1 MSFCDKLHD
10 SNLRLILRT
19 MPRSRPATA
28 PLPLDP
34 SASWPRADALAALRA
49 WYEGTPS
56 RAAVARFWPDA
67 LTPGRSARGVIGAL
81 RRQMAEAARLRQ
93 REDLSALFTCTA
105 EGRTAHA
112 AAVVRALE
120 TLRQLPAALP
130 QITDPVEAW
139 LPARAAAALQAH
151 GLKTLA
157 DLTVRIPRRQR
168 WWLAIDGLG
177 ERSARTIEAF
187 FAAHSQLT
195 ERARALV
202 SRHAM
207 AASGPQI
214 VPWERIELPQSVN
227 GSHGAFRAPRAMCS
241 LTADNDYDAINAW
254 LGLHEAP
261 ATARAYRKEAERLL
275 LWAILERGKP
285 LSSLTAEDA
294 TAYRAFLRAPT
305 ARWVGPARPRP
316 SPEWRPF
323 AGALAPR
330 SIAYGLGVIAALF
343 RWLIAQRY
351 VLANPFAGL
360 KVRGAQR
367 VADLDTSRAFTE
379 GEWALVR
386 TLADGLEWSHGWT
399 PDAATRLRF
408 LLDFGY
414 ATGLRAAE
422 LVGVTLG
429 GIEIGPRGERWLH
442 LVGKGER
449 RGKVALPSMAS
460 QALDQYLVSRG
471 LPVTPAR
478 WDRHSPILADLE
490 DGSPIT
496 TPRLRAVLRRFLTL
510 AANEIESD
518 HRPLADKLRRA
529 TPHWLRHTHATHAL
543 AQGASLTTVREN
555 LRHASITTTSRY
567 LHDDDMQRANQLE
580 RVFGRR

>member
-1 MSFCDKLHD
+1 MPL
-10 SNLRLILRT
+10 
-19 MPRSRPATA
+19 PRSATA
-28 PLPLDP
+28 SLTPP
-34 SASWPRADALAALRA
+34 SAALWPSADALAALRA

-56 RAAVARFWPDA
+56 RAAVARFWPDV

-81 RRQMAEAARLRQ
+81 RRQLAEAALLRQ
-93 REDLSALFTCTA
+93 REDLAALFVCPA
-105 EGRTAHA
+105 EDRTAHA
-112 AAVVRALE
+112 PAVVRALE
-120 TLRQLPAALP
+120 TLRNLPAALP
-130 QITDPVEAW
+130 QITDPVHVW
-139 LPARAAAALQAH
+139 LPARAAAALQAQ

-157 DLTVRIPRRQR
+157 DLTVRIPRRRR

-177 ERSARTIEAF
+177 ERSARAIEAF
-187 FAAHSQLT
+187 FAAHPQLT
-195 ERARALV
+195 ERARALI
-202 SRHAM
+202 SRSAM
-207 AASGPQI
+207 AESGPQI
-214 VPWERIELPQSVN
+214 VPWERIELPQAVD
-227 GSHGAFRAPRAMCS
+227 GSNGAFRAPRPMCA
-241 LTADNDYDAINAW
+241 LAADNDYDAINAW
-254 LGLHEAP
+254 LGLHETP
-261 ATARAYRKEAERLL
+261 TTARAYRKEAERLL
-275 LWAILERGKP
+275 LWAILERAKP

-294 TAYRAFLRAPT
+294 TAYRAFLRAPA

-330 SIAYGLGVIAALF
+330 SIVYALGVIAALF

-379 GEWALVR
+379 GEWRLVR
-386 TLADGLEWSHGWT
+386 TLAEGLEWSHQWT
-399 PDAATRLRF
+399 DNAATRLRF

-414 ATGLRAAE
+414 ATGLRASE

-442 LVGKGER
+442 LVGKGDR
-449 RGKVALPSMAS
+449 PGKVALPSMAS

-478 WDRHSPILADLE
+478 WDRNSPILAHLE

-510 AANEIESD
+510 AAGEIESD
-518 HRPLADKLRRA
+518 HPPLADKLRRA

-543 AQGASLTTVREN
+543 AQGASLITVRDN

-567 LHDDDMQRANQLE
+567 LHDDDVQRADQLE
-580 RVFGRR
+580 KVFVRR

>member
-1 MSFCDKLHD
+1 
-10 SNLRLILRT
+10 
-19 MPRSRPATA
+19 MPRLHLAADPVLSDHAT
-28 PLPLDP
+28 PLPG
-34 SASWPRADALAALRA
+34 ANALAALRA

-93 REDLSALFTCTA
+93 RDDLATLFTCAA
-105 EGRTAHA
+105 EGRSTHA

-120 TLRQLPAALP
+120 TLRQLAPATP
-130 QITDPVEAW
+130 QITDSVDVW
-139 LPARAAAALQAH
+139 LPARAAAALRAH
-151 GLKTLA
+151 GLRTLA
-157 DLTVRIPRRQR
+157 DLTVRIPRRRR

-177 ERSARTIEAF
+177 ERSARVIEAF
-187 FAAHSQLT
+187 FAAHPQLT

-202 SRHAM
+202 TRPVFIDGATR
-207 AASGPQI
+207 I
-214 VPWERIELPQSVN
+214 VPWERIELPETVD
-227 GSHGAFRAPRAMCS
+227 GSHGAFRAPRPMCA

-254 LGLHEAP
+254 LGLHETP
-261 ATARAYRKEAERLL
+261 TTTRAYRKEAERLL
-275 LWAILERGKP
+275 LWAILERGKA

-316 SPEWRPF
+316 SLEWRPF
-323 AGALAPR
+323 TGALSPR
-330 SIAYGLGVIAALF
+330 SIAYALGVIGALF

-367 VADLDTSRAFTE
+367 AAELDTSRAFTE

-399 PDAATRLRF
+399 PDAAMRLRF
-408 LLDFGY
+408 VLDFGY

-471 LPVTPAR
+471 LPLTPAR
-478 WDRHSPILADLE
+478 WDRNSPILAHLE

-496 TPRLRAVLRRFLTL
+496 TPRLRTVLRRFLSL
-510 AANEIESD
+510 AADAIEMD
-518 HRPLADKLRRA
+518 HPPLAEKLRRA

-543 AQGASLTTVREN
+543 AQGASLTTVRDN

-567 LHDDDMQRANQLE
+567 LHDDDLQRTAQLE
-580 RVFGRR
+580 KVFGRR

>member
-1 MSFCDKLHD
+1 M
-10 SNLRLILRT
+10 
-19 MPRSRPATA
+19 
-28 PLPLDP
+28 PLPG
-34 SASWPRADALAALRA
+34 ADALAALRA

-56 RAAVARFWPDA
+56 RAAITRFWPDA

-81 RRQMAEAARLRQ
+81 RRQLAEASRRRQ
-93 REDLSALFTCTA
+93 RDDLARLFTCA
-105 EGRTAHA
+105 ADGRTAHA
-112 AAVVRALE
+112 TAVARALE
-120 TLRQLPAALP
+120 TLRQLAPATP
-130 QITDPVEAW
+130 QITDMVDAW

-157 DLTVRIPRRQR
+157 DLTVRIPRRRR

-177 ERSARTIEAF
+177 QRSAQAIETF
-187 FAAHSQLT
+187 FAEHPQLT

-202 SRHAM
+202 TRPT
-207 AASGPQI
+207 AADAARI
-214 VPWERIELPQSVN
+214 VPWERIALPLAVD
-227 GSHGAFRAPRAMCS
+227 GSHGVFRAPRAMCS

-254 LGLHEAP
+254 LGLHEAE

-294 TAYRAFLRAPT
+294 TAYRSFLRAPT
-305 ARWVGPARPRP
+305 SRWVGPACPRT

-323 AGALAPR
+323 AGALSPG
-330 SIAYGLGVIAALF
+330 SIAYALGVIGALF

-367 VADLDTSRAFTE
+367 AADLDTSRAFTD
-379 GEWALVR
+379 GEWTLLR
-386 TLADGLEWSHGWT
+386 TLADGLEWSYGWT
-399 PDAATRLRF
+399 PDAAMRLRF
-408 LLDFGY
+408 VLDFGY

-429 GIEIGPRGERWLH
+429 GIEIGARGERWLH

-449 RGKVALPSMAS
+449 RGKVALPSLAH
-460 QALDQYLVSRG
+460 QALDQYLVARG

-478 WDRHSPILADLE
+478 WDRHCPILAHLE

-496 TPRLRAVLRRFLTL
+496 TPRLRAVLRRFLSL
-510 AANEIESD
+510 AADAIEMD
-518 HRPLADKLRRA
+518 HPPLADKLRRA

-543 AQGASLTTVREN
+543 AQGASLTTVRDN

-567 LHDDDMQRANQLE
+567 LHDDDRQRTDQLE
-580 RVFGRR
+580 KVFGKR

>member
-1 MSFCDKLHD
+1 
-10 SNLRLILRT
+10 
-19 MPRSRPATA
+19 MPRPRTSIDLAT
-28 PLPLDP
+28 PPLDHQP
-34 SASWPRADALAALRA
+34 AAWPGADALAALRA
-49 WYEGTPS
+49 WYAGAPS
-56 RAAVARFWPDA
+56 RTAVARFWPDA

-81 RRQMAEAARLRQ
+81 RRQLAAAARQRQ
-93 REDLSALFTCTA
+93 REDLAALFICA
-105 EGRTAHA
+105 ADSRTTHA
-112 AAVVRALE
+112 ATVTRAME
-120 TLRQLPAALP
+120 TLRQLPAATP

-139 LPARAAAALQAH
+139 LPARAAAALRAH
-151 GLKTLA
+151 GLRTLA
-157 DLTVRIPRRQR
+157 DLTVRIPRRRR

-177 ERSARTIEAF
+177 ARSAHTIEAF

-202 SRHAM
+202 AGPAT
-207 AASGPQI
+207 AASAPRI
-214 VPWERIELPQSVN
+214 VPWEHIVLPQAVD
-227 GSHGAFRAPRAMCS
+227 GSRGVFRAPRAMCS

-261 ATARAYRKEAERLL
+261 ATVRAYRKEAERLL
-275 LWAILERGKP
+275 LWAILERDKP

-294 TAYRAFLRAPT
+294 TAYRAFLRAP
-305 ARWVGPARPRP
+305 ASRWVGPARPRS

-323 AGALAPR
+323 AGALMPR
-330 SIAYGLGVIAALF
+330 SIAYALGVIGALF
-343 RWLIAQRY
+343 HWLIAQRY

-367 VADLDTSRAFTE
+367 SADLDVSRAFTE

-422 LVGVTLG
+422 LVGVTLR

-449 RGKVALPSMAS
+449 RGKVALPSLAS
-460 QALDQYLVSRG
+460 HALDQYLVARG

-478 WDRHSPILADLE
+478 WDRHWPILAHLE

-496 TPRLRAVLRRFLTL
+496 TPRLRAVLRRFLTF
-510 AANEIESD
+510 AADAIAVE
-518 HRPLADKLRRA
+518 HPPLAEKLRRA

-543 AQGASLTTVREN
+543 AQGATLTTVRDN

-567 LHDDDMQRANQLE
+567 LHDDDLQRADQLE
-580 RVFGRR
+580 TVFGRR

>member
-1 MSFCDKLHD
+1 
-10 SNLRLILRT
+10 

-28 PLPLDP
+28 ALPLDP

-187 FAAHSQLT
+187 FAAHSELT

-408 LLDFGY
+408 MLDFGY

-490 DGSPIT
+490 NGSPIT

>member
-1 MSFCDKLHD
+1 
-10 SNLRLILRT
+10 

-28 PLPLDP
+28 ALPLDP

-187 FAAHSQLT
+187 FAAHSELT

-408 LLDFGY
+408 MLDFGY

-460 QALDQYLVSRG
+460 RALDQYLVSRG

-490 DGSPIT
+490 NGSPIT

>member
-1 MSFCDKLHD
+1 
-10 SNLRLILRT
+10 

-93 REDLSALFTCTA
+93 REDLAALFTCPA

-177 ERSARTIEAF
+177 ERSARAIEAF
-187 FAAHSQLT
+187 FAAHPQLT

-330 SIAYGLGVIAALF
+330 SIAYALGVIAALF

-367 VADLDTSRAFTE
+367 AADLDTSRAFTE

-422 LVGVTLG
+422 LVGVSLG

-471 LPVTPAR
+471 LPVMPAR